1 MNKVITY
8 GTFDLLHYG
17 HVNLLKR
24 AKALGD
30 YLIVGVTS
38 DSYDLERGKLNVQ
51 QSLLQRIDNVRATGF
66 ADEIIVEEFEG
77 QKIFDIQKM
86 GINTFVIGSD
96 WEGKFDYLKE
106 YCDVVYLERTRGIS
120 STALRQKDYDIVSIG
135 IKNLNMLVVLILKGF
150 SIPILHLPKNL
161 KNRKNYSLQRM
172 I

>member
-17 HVNLLKR
+17 HINLLKR

-77 QKIFDIQKM
+77 Q
-86 GINTFVIGSD
+86 IGRAH
-96 WEGKFDYLKE
+96 
-106 YCDVVYLERTRGIS
+106 V
-120 STALRQKDYDIVSIG
+120 
-135 IKNLNMLVVLILKGF
+135 
-150 SIPILHLPKNL
+150 
-161 KNRKNYSLQRM
+161 
-172 I
+172 